1 MKKLLFILLITSTAF
16 AQNANRKFISITTDK
31 SFCKI
36 KVSDGSY
43 QIRFL
48 SDKIIETTFI
58 PNGEKYNL
66 TSDLVVLNENK
77 NPNWKISKPN
87 PHHHK
92 AQNKSNTSIH
102 RARNFFLN
110 EF

>member
-1 MKKLLFILLITSTAF
+1 MKKLLFIFLITSTAF

-58 PNGEKYNL
+58 PNGEKYNPA
-66 TSDLVVLNENK
+66 SDLVVLNENK
-77 NPNWKISKPN
+77 SPK
-87 PHHHK
+87 
-92 AQNKSNTSIH
+92 QNN
-102 RARNFFLN
+102 
-110 EF
+110 